1 MNFVLKILKLTL
13 NVKAFSKS
21 QIRGIMLCC
30 AATADSPFFCVAKP
44 DPCVFFF
51 FMEVDMF
58 FADSSRGTLI
68 ESYQGGV
75 FLLDKSTLLLFT
87 IRFFFDHPLQA
98 NKQAQKDDMDDY
110 KK

>member
-75 FLLDKSTLLLFT
+75 FLLDKSTLLLFS
-87 IRFFFDHPLQA
+87 IRFFLDHPLSIIWILKG
-98 NKQAQKDDMDDY
+98 NG
-110 KK
+110 